1 MTSSN
6 TLPDASSMADFFS
19 KSRPEFWL
27 ANIQN
32 QKMMQRLGADPLPQL
47 LRQQIATYVSRLNEC
62 VYCTSSH
69 ACDVEILGGDVDAIE
84 QAVCNLNTAQLDD
97 KTRELFRFVRTL
109 VSSSGLFGKADWSQ
123 ALDAGWRSDELES
136 AVYVA
141 AWFQFMNTIA
151 TGNLI
156 PATDK
161 ETALELARSRQRPER
176 YEALVKSLEEQIG
189 KTVRLTI
196 EDRHD

>member
-1 MTSSN
+1 MSN
-6 TLPDASSMADFFS
+6 SNRPPDVSSMADFFH

-27 ANIQN
+27 ANMQN
-32 QKMMQRLGADPLPQL
+32 QKMMEQLGKDPLPAL

-62 VYCTSSH
+62 VYCSSSH
-69 ACDVEILGGDVDAIE
+69 ACDVEILGGDVDAID
-84 QAVCNLNTAQLDD
+84 QAVRNLDTAELDD
-97 KTRELFRFVRTL
+97 KMRELFRFVRTL
-109 VSSSGLFGKADWSQ
+109 VSSSGQFGEVDWQQ

-141 AWFQFMNTIA
+141 SWFQFMNTIA

-161 ETALELARSRQRPER
+161 ETALELAQSRQQPEM
-176 YEALVKSLEEQIG
+176 YEVLVNSLEEQIG
-189 KTVRLTI
+189 KTVRLKI
-196 EDRHD
+196 ENRQD